1 MNNWLMMNFH
11 GEFTTLIRHP
21 NAPQNVTGVLN
32 DDGSVSLS
40 WDTIPKAQAYVIH
53 YSNANESD
61 PHDATMMGY
70 SETTS
75 WTLAAKDVPTL
86 NSGEKLYL
94 YVQTFNVKG
103 RGATDIEKAAYLN
116 EHELGSAWSDP
127 VILTKTP

>member
-1 MNNWLMMNFH
+1 MIAHQKQKTSL
-11 GEFTTLIRHP
+11 LHP

-32 DDGSVSLS
+32 DDGSLSLS
-40 WDTIPKAQAYVIH
+40 WEAVTKAQAYVIH
-53 YSNANESD
+53 YGNANESD

-116 EHELGSAWSDP
+116 EHELGSAWSNP